1 MPCIAEVLLGGRYD
15 AGVKVLLLNLEQLKI
30 SNLAKIH
37 PLAEISQWSE
47 RKFDSRGT
55 MQEFIAQ
62 LSIVFDF
69 TLEAKLIR
77 SLQRNVKGLCIP
89 LLVPGL
95 FFSISPR

>member
-1 MPCIAEVLLGGRYD
+1 MPFIAEVLLGGRYD

-47 RKFDSRGT
+47 RKFDSRGP

-62 LSIVFDF
+62 LSIVF
-69 TLEAKLIR
+69 
-77 SLQRNVKGLCIP
+77 
-89 LLVPGL
+89 
-95 FFSISPR
+95 